1 VTKSKVIKD
10 GIVVTSVREFVADVR
25 IENGIITEIAENGGL
40 IADETIDA
48 SGCYV
53 IPGGIDTHTHFE
65 NPTLAFT
72 TRSTD
77 DFYNG
82 TVAAALGG
90 TTCII
95 DFVKTE
101 PGTTLTESFEAR
113 RAIAESKCVI
123 DFGLHPV
130 VPIGTTET
138 NGIDELEALAKNHGA
153 MSWKLFMAYPGSL
166 MVDDQTL
173 IEVMRLAS
181 QLGVLPILH
190 AENGHIVADATRQ
203 LIESGKT
210 SEHFHHDS
218 HPHVAE
224 AEAVYRAISIGEYV
238 NSPVYIVHV
247 SSGRAA
253 AEIARAKQKG
263 QQVFGETCPQYL
275 LTSLED
281 YEGKGFPAAAYVC
294 SPPIRERSNQGALWA
309 ALKSGDLDTLATDH
323 APFSMCEEAC
333 FPPQKS
339 NGKGYFP
346 HIPNGVP
353 GVEERLMVMYESGV
367 VGKQFDMKKFVE
379 LTATK
384 PAKLFGLYPQ
394 KGEIRVGADA
404 DIVVWNPKASRVL
417 TSETL
422 QSKAGYTLYEGQ
434 QVSGSPTY
442 VLSRGET
449 LVSPSTQEMTAG
461 RGRYLHRTATVID
474 I

>member
-1 VTKSKVIKD
+1 MPNSTVIKN
-10 GIVVTSVREFVADVR
+10 GTVVTSAREFKADVR
-25 IENGIITEIAENGGL
+25 TENGIITEISEVSPLNAE
-40 IADETIDA
+40 EVIDA
-48 SGCYV
+48 SGCFV

-82 TVAAALGG
+82 SVAAALGG
-90 TTCII
+90 TTCVI

-101 PGTTLTESFEAR
+101 PGTTLTESFESR

-130 VPIGTTET
+130 VPIGMTEA
-138 NGIDELEALAKNHGA
+138 NGLSELEGLVKNHGA

-181 QLGVLPILH
+181 QLGALPIVH
-190 AENGHIVADATRQ
+190 AENGHIVADATQQ
-203 LIESGKT
+203 LIKSGKT

-238 NSPVYIVHV
+238 SAPVYIVHV

-253 AEIARAKQKG
+253 AEIARAKAKG
-263 QQVFGETCPQYL
+263 QAVFGETCPQYL

-294 SPPIRERSNQGALWA
+294 SPPIRERSNQAALWT
-309 ALKSGDLDTLATDH
+309 ALKAGNLDTLATDH

-353 GVEERLMVMYESGV
+353 GVEERLMVMYEAGV
-367 VGKQFDMKKFVE
+367 IGKQFDMQKFVD
-379 LTATK
+379 LTATR
-384 PAKLFGLYPQ
+384 PAKLFGLFPQ

-404 DIVVWNPKASRVL
+404 DIVVWNPKAPRVL

-434 QVSGSPTY
+434 RVSGSPSF
-442 VLSRGET
+442 VLSRGEV
-449 LVSPSTQEMTAG
+449 LVSPSNNQMNAG
-461 RGRYLHRTATVID
+461 RGRYLHRSTTLIEL
-474 I
+474 

>member
-1 VTKSKVIKD
+1 
-10 GIVVTSVREFVADVR
+10 
-25 IENGIITEIAENGGL
+25 
-40 IADETIDA
+40 
-48 SGCYV
+48 
-53 IPGGIDTHTHFE
+53 
-65 NPTLAFT
+65 
-72 TRSTD
+72 
-77 DFYNG
+77 
-82 TVAAALGG
+82 
-90 TTCII
+90 
-95 DFVKTE
+95 
-101 PGTTLTESFEAR
+101 
-113 RAIAESKCVI
+113 
-123 DFGLHPV
+123 
-130 VPIGTTET
+130 
-138 NGIDELEALAKNHGA
+138 
-153 MSWKLFMAYPGSL
+153 
-166 MVDDQTL
+166 
-173 IEVMRLAS
+173 
-181 QLGVLPILH
+181 
-190 AENGHIVADATRQ
+190 
-203 LIESGKT
+203 
-210 SEHFHHDS
+210 
-218 HPHVAE
+218 
-224 AEAVYRAISIGEYV
+224 
-238 NSPVYIVHV
+238 
-247 SSGRAA
+247 
-253 AEIARAKQKG
+253 
-263 QQVFGETCPQYL
+263 
-275 LTSLED
+275 
-281 YEGKGFPAAAYVC
+281 
-294 SPPIRERSNQGALWA
+294 
-309 ALKSGDLDTLATDH
+309 
-323 APFSMCEEAC
+323 MCEEAC

>member
-1 VTKSKVIKD
+1 
-10 GIVVTSVREFVADVR
+10 
-25 IENGIITEIAENGGL
+25 
-40 IADETIDA
+40 
-48 SGCYV
+48 
-53 IPGGIDTHTHFE
+53 
-65 NPTLAFT
+65 
-72 TRSTD
+72 
-77 DFYNG
+77 
-82 TVAAALGG
+82 
-90 TTCII
+90 
-95 DFVKTE
+95 
-101 PGTTLTESFEAR
+101 
-113 RAIAESKCVI
+113 
-123 DFGLHPV
+123 
-130 VPIGTTET
+130 
-138 NGIDELEALAKNHGA
+138 
-153 MSWKLFMAYPGSL
+153 
-166 MVDDQTL
+166 
-173 IEVMRLAS
+173 MRLAS

-294 SPPIRERSNQGALWA
+294 SPPIRERSNQG
-309 ALKSGDLDTLATDH
+309 
-323 APFSMCEEAC
+323 
-333 FPPQKS
+333 
-339 NGKGYFP
+339 
-346 HIPNGVP
+346 
-353 GVEERLMVMYESGV
+353 LMVMYESGV

>member
-1 VTKSKVIKD
+1 MTKSKIIKN
-10 GIVVTSVREFVADVR
+10 GIVVTSEREFVADVR
-25 IENGIITEIAENGGL
+25 LENGLITEIAENIGL
-40 IADETIDA
+40 AADETIDA
-48 SGCYV
+48 SGCFV

-72 TRSTD
+72 TKSTD

-101 PGTTLTESFEAR
+101 PGTTLTESFEVR
-113 RAIAESKCVI
+113 RKVAESKCVI

-130 VPIGTTET
+130 VPIGMTES
-138 NGIDELEALAKNHGA
+138 NGINELEELAKNHGA

-173 IEVMRLAS
+173 IEVMRLATR
-181 QLGVLPILH
+181 LGVLPILH

-203 LIESGKT
+203 LIDSGKT

-224 AEAVYRAISIGEYV
+224 AEAVYRAIAIAEYV
-238 NSPVYIVHV
+238 NSPVFIVHV
-247 SSGRAA
+247 SSARAA
-253 AEIARAKQKG
+253 TEIARAKGKRQA
-263 QQVFGETCPQYL
+263 VFGETCPQYL
-275 LTSLED
+275 LASLED

-294 SPPIRERSNQGALWA
+294 SPPIRERSNQAALWT
-309 ALKSGDLDTLATDH
+309 ALKAGDLDTIATDH

-353 GVEERLMVMYESGV
+353 GVEERLMVIYESGV
-367 VGKQFDMKKFVE
+367 VGKQFDMKKFVD
-379 LTATK
+379 LIATK

-394 KGEIRVGADA
+394 KGELRVGADA
-404 DIVVWNPKASRVL
+404 DIVVWNPNTPRLL
-417 TSETL
+417 TSKTL
-422 QSKAGYTLYEGQ
+422 QSNAGYTLYEGQ
-434 QVSGSPTY
+434 RVSGSPTH
-442 VLSRGET
+442 VLSRGEI

-461 RGRYLHRTATVID
+461 RGRYLHRTATMTGL
-474 I
+474 